1 MKEPESR
8 WPFDSPEHRLIEK
21 YIRVTRLHRSVIEH
35 RLEGTGVYR
44 SQHQIL
50 MFASH
55 NPNVSQKDLAEMY
68 GVSGATMAVSLKKLE
83 KGGYINRLVDQH
95 DNRCNQI
102 CITEKGRKVV
112 EESVLIFQR
121 LERCMFERF
130 SEHDMDVLGNLL
142 DRIYGNLDQD
152 LKDGPIEPE
161 HGPIEAGHNPIET
174 EREEN

>member
-1 MKEPESR
+1 MKEPECR
-8 WPFDSPEHRLIEK
+8 WPFDSPQHRLIEK

-35 RLEGTGVYR
+35 QLEGTGVYR

-50 MFASH
+50 MYVSN
-55 NPNVSQKDLAEMY
+55 NPNVSQKDLAKMY
-68 GVSGATMAVSLKKLE
+68 GVSGATIAVSLKKLE
-83 KGGYINRLVDQH
+83 KGGYIKRLVDQD

-102 CITEKGRKVV
+102 CITEKGRTVV

-121 LERCMFERF
+121 LESCMFEGF
-130 SEHDMDVLGNLL
+130 SEHDMNVLGNLL

-152 LKDGPIEPE
+152 LQPVPS
-161 HGPIEAGHNPIET
+161 EA

>member
-68 GVSGATMAVSLKKLE
+68 GVE

-121 LERCMFERF
+121 LERCMFEGF

-152 LKDGPIEPE
+152 LKDGPIETE

>member
-44 SQHQIL
+44 
-50 MFASH
+50 

-121 LERCMFERF
+121 LERCMFEGF

-152 LKDGPIEPE
+152 LKDGPIETE

>member
-1 MKEPESR
+1 MKEPGSR
-8 WPFDSPEHRLIEK
+8 WPFDSP
-21 YIRVTRLHRSVIEH
+21 EH

-121 LERCMFERF
+121 LERCMFEGF

-152 LKDGPIEPE
+152 LKDGPIETE

>member
-1 MKEPESR
+1 MKEPGSR

-21 YIRVTRLHRSVIEH
+21 YMMERRLD
-35 RLEGTGVYR
+35 GTGVYR

-121 LERCMFERF
+121 LERCMFEGF

-142 DRIYGNLDQD
+142 DRIYGNLDRD
-152 LKDGPIEPE
+152 LKDGPIETE

>member
-21 YIRVTRLHRSVIEH
+21 YIRVIRLHRSVIEH

-50 MFASH
+50 MFVSH

-83 KGGYINRLVDQH
+83 KGGYINRLVDQQ

-112 EESVLIFQR
+112 EESVWIFQR
-121 LERCMFERF
+121 LERCMFEGF

-142 DRIYGNLDQD
+142 DRIFGNLNRD
-152 LKDGPIEPE
+152 LKDGPN
-161 HGPIEAGHNPIET
+161 EAGRGPVEAEHNPYET

>member
-95 DNRCNQI
+95 DNRCNQ
-102 CITEKGRKVV
+102 
-112 EESVLIFQR
+112 ESGGG
-121 LERCMFERF
+121 ERF
-130 SEHDMDVLGNLL
+130 DIPTFGTLYV
-142 DRIYGNLDQD
+142 
-152 LKDGPIEPE
+152 
-161 HGPIEAGHNPIET
+161 
-174 EREEN
+174 